1 MLHLFLTSM
10 SNLFPVCVFI
20 CEFFGIGFDLN
31 SIFEVKK
38 EWRIAVR
45 GLLKKSFGK
54 KAMKG
59 LDSWRHTLLRMLLRW
74 TGNHLW

>member
-20 CEFFGIGFDLN
+20 YEFFDIGFDLN

-45 GLLKKSFGK
+45 GLLKK
-54 KAMKG
+54 A
-59 LDSWRHTLLRMLLRW
+59 LARRL
-74 TGNHLW
+74 